1 MKISLEHMERRE
13 DGPLV
18 SMRLQNS
25 WNIKESSG
33 TKLKQSWADN
43 TLVWNPYRTFLDVS
57 G

>member
-33 TKLKQSWADN
+33 TKLKQS
-43 TLVWNPYRTFLDVS
+43 
-57 G
+57 